1 MESPSCDDLPG
12 LYNQNPTKVR
22 RKEDIKP
29 IINSLLTRLGAI
41 LTNTIL
47 LHFFLSP
54 CGQCVFFVFSVYY

>member
-47 LHFFLSP
+47 LPDSLWSMRFFL
-54 CGQCVFFVFSVYY
+54 FYIN

>member
-47 LHFFLSP
+47 LPDSLWSMRFF
-54 CGQCVFFVFSVYY
+54 CFI